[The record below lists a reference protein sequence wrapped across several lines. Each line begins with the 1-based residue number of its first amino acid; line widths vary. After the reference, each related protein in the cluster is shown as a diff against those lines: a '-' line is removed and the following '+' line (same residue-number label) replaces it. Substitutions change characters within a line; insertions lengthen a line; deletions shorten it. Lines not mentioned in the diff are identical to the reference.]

1 MSKDDFQILGRNI
14 KKGEGAILELEVAK
28 LHTRNSIK
36 ITIIVERAK
45 LDGPTLLLMGGVHGD
60 ETNGVAIV
68 RDIIRKKYN
77 KPKRGTIICIPVFNV
92 FGYLNQSR
100 EFPDGRDLNRMF
112 PGSANG
118 SLASQFAYQF
128 TNEIAPL
135 VDYVLDFHTGGADR
149 ENFPNVRCVLQEE
162 KAFELAKVFDVPFI
176 VHSNYIPKSIRD
188 TIHKMGKTILLF
200 EGGKS
205 KNLDES
211 VINYGVEGALNV
223 MKYLGMRDGELNLKN
238 KSVIIQKSK
247 WLRAPFSGML
257 RLHVKNGSWVN
268 KKTILA
274 EITDPFGEFEKK
286 VVAPFDCYI
295 FGVNTAPIVNKGDAL
310 FHVSVETHIIQF
322 EFSI

>member
-1 MSKDDFQILGRNI
+1 MSKDDFLILGRNI
-14 KKGEGAILELEVAK
+14 KKGEKAILELEVAK

-45 LDGPTLLLMGGVHGD
+45 LDGPTILLMGGVHGD

-92 FGYLNQSR
+92 FGYLSQSR

-112 PGSANG
+112 PGSASG

-128 TNEIAPL
+128 TKEIAPL
-135 VDYVLDFHTGGADR
+135 VDYVLDFHTGGSDR

-176 VHSNYIPKSIRD
+176 VHSNYIPKTIREA
-188 TIHKMGKTILLF
+188 IHKMGKTILLF

-205 KNLDES
+205 KDLDDS
-211 VINYGVEGALNV
+211 VINIGVEGAHNILIH
-223 MKYLGMRDGELNLKN
+223 LDFRDGELNLKN
-238 KSVIIQKSK
+238 KSVIIEKAK
-247 WLRAPFSGML
+247 WLRAPYSGML
-257 RLHVKNGSWVN
+257 RTHVKNGSWVT

-274 EITDPFGEFEKK
+274 SITDPYGEFEKK
-286 VVAPFDCYI
+286 VVARFDCFI
-295 FGVNTAPIVNKGDAL
+295 FGINTAPIVNKGDAL
-310 FHVSVETHIIQF
+310 FHVSTATD
-322 EFSI
+322 

>member
-1 MSKDDFQILGRNI
+1 MLKEMSNDDFLILGRKI

-60 ETNGVAIV
+60 EINGVAIV

-92 FGYLNQSR
+92 FGYLNLSR

-118 SLASQFAYQF
+118 SLASQFANKF
-128 TNEIAPL
+128 TREIAPL
-135 VDYVLDFHTGGADR
+135 VDYVLDFHTGGAER

-162 KAFELAKVFDVPFI
+162 KAIELANVFGAPFI
-176 VHSNYIPKSIRD
+176 VNSKYIAKSIRE

-205 KNLDES
+205 KNLDEF
-211 VINYGVEGALNV
+211 VIDTGIQGTLNI
-223 MKYLGMRDGELNLKN
+223 MNYLGLREGKISSENE
-238 KSVIIQKSK
+238 SVIIQKSK
-247 WLRAPFSGML
+247 WIRAPYSGMFQS
-257 RLHVKNGSWVN
+257 RVKNGSKVIQ
-268 KKTILA
+268 KTILGK
-274 EITDPFGEFEKK
+274 ITDPYGEFKRY

-295 FGVNTAPIVNKGDAL
+295 FGMNTAPIVNKGDAL
-310 FHVSVETHIIQF
+310 FHVSMET
-322 EFSI
+322 E